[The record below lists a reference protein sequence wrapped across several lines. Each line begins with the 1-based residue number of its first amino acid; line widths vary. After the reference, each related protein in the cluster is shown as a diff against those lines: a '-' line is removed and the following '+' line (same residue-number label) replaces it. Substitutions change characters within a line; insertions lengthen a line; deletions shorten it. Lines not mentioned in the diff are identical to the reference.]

1 MRERK
6 ISPTFKEHILPLLE
20 IMENDGY
27 TVRVKTECSVIAP
40 DGVVPAS
47 ISVAG
52 ACFAYTLHLKEL
64 LVEVLPDVH
73 VTVTHDSVG
82 PDWETLSEI

>member
-1 MRERK
+1 MSERK
-6 ISPTFKEHILPLLE
+6 ISPTFKEHILPLLAG
-20 IMENDGY
+20 MESDGY

-40 DGVVPAS
+40 DGVVPAC

-64 LVEVLPDVH
+64 LIELLPEVNVN
-73 VTVTHDSVG
+73 VTHDAVG